1 MGRGPAVPGPRGAGK
16 LLWRIGVA
24 AGPAVP
30 RRGFRRVLLPRQR
43 PGQRA
48 ARLLA
53 TALLLQSHDK
63 VSDAEAKARAD
74 FDLRWKVALG
84 IEVEDRPFA
93 KRKNPN
99 LVDWNTIRDKSWL
112 LKTSGL
118 GAFGLLVHDLREAAK
133 VESPGQERVWVE
145 EQVKKVS
152 QLDWSNNSPIFKG
165 TLVKGGRAQGSSTAI
180 SHAAVVLEVKLGVL
194 KGIPRRTAD
203 SLLELFDKGELELS
217 AKEKDSIRMARGDT

>member
-1 MGRGPAVPGPRGAGK
+1 MLGERSDQRGLWEADRLYLDHVGRESFYGVLASPRGRLFRDADFAEFYCPDNG
-16 LLWRIGVA
+16 RDS
-24 AGPAVP
+24 VP
-30 RRGFRRVLLPRQR
+30 PS
-43 PGQRA
+43 
-48 ARLLA
+48 LLA

-84 IEVEDRPFA
+84 IEVEDRTFA

-99 LVDWNTIRDKSWL
+99 LVNWNTIRDKSWL
-112 LKTSGL
+112 LKPSGL

-180 SHAAVVLEVKLGVL
+180 SHAAVVLEVKLNQSQGGNYIL
-194 KGIPRRTAD
+194 QR
-203 SLLELFDKGELELS
+203 
-217 AKEKDSIRMARGDT
+217 